1 MRKRCGAPYLS
12 ERMRI
17 LLLNG
22 PNLNL
27 LGTREPE
34 VYGKTTLAELEAALA
49 RMAAD
54 EGVDLECFQSNVE
67 GELIDALQ
75 RAGGVKPPGKDA
87 APSGECAAC
96 IFNPGGYTHTSV
108 ALRDAIGGLELPV
121 YEVHISNVMKREDFR
136 HRSMIG
142 PVAAGSVVGFG
153 LAGYALALR
162 AAIDAC
168 VKGLAFPPEEE

>member
-1 MRKRCGAPYLS
+1 
-12 ERMRI
+12 MRI

-27 LGTREPE
+27 LGSREPE
-34 VYGKTTLAELEAALA
+34 VYGKTTLAELEASLA

-67 GELIDALQ
+67 GELVDALQ
-75 RAGGVKPPGKDA
+75 RAGGAKPPLPDA
-87 APSGECAAC
+87 IPSGECAAC

-121 YEVHISNVMKREDFR
+121 YEVHISNVLKREGFR

-142 PVAAGSVVGFG
+142 PVAAGSIVGFG
-153 LAGYALALR
+153 LTGYALALR
-162 AAIDAC
+162 AAIDAR
-168 VKGLAFPPEEE
+168 VKGTTFPVEEQ

>member
-1 MRKRCGAPYLS
+1 
-12 ERMRI
+12 MRI

-27 LGTREPE
+27 LGKREPE
-34 VYGKTTLAELEAALA
+34 VYGKTTLAELESALT
-49 RMAAD
+49 RMAGD
-54 EGVDLECFQSNVE
+54 EGVDLECLQSNVE

-75 RAGGVKPPGKDA
+75 RAGGAKPPHAGM

-108 ALRDAIGGLELPV
+108 ALRDAVGGLEMPV
-121 YEVHISNVMKREDFR
+121 YEVHISNVLKREDFR

-142 PVAAGSVVGFG
+142 PVAAGSIIGYG
-153 LAGYALALR
+153 LEGYALALQ
-162 AAIDAC
+162 AAIDRH
-168 VKGLAFPPEEE
+168 VKALKFPPEA

>member
-1 MRKRCGAPYLS
+1 MR
-12 ERMRI
+12 M

-27 LGTREPE
+27 LGKREPE
-34 VYGKTTLAELEAALA
+34 VYGETTLAQLEAALV

-54 EGVDLECFQSNVE
+54 EGVTLECRQSNVE

-75 RAGGVKPPGKDA
+75 CAGGARPPQAGA

-108 ALRDAIGGLELPV
+108 ALRDAVGGLEVPV
-121 YEVHISNVMKREDFR
+121 YEVHISNVLKREDFR

-142 PVAAGSVVGFG
+142 PVAAGTIIGYG
-153 LAGYALALR
+153 LEGYALALR
-162 AAIDAC
+162 AAVDRH
-168 VKGLAFPPEEE
+168 VKALRFPPEA

>member
-1 MRKRCGAPYLS
+1 MCDITSLGEY
-12 ERMRI
+12 MRI

-27 LGTREPE
+27 LGKREPE
-34 VYGKTTLAELEAALA
+34 VYGKTTLVELEAALV

-75 RAGGVKPPGKDA
+75 RAGGAKRPLMDV

-96 IFNPGGYTHTSV
+96 LFNPGGYTHTSV
-108 ALRDAIGGLELPV
+108 ALRDAIGGLEIPV
-121 YEVHISNVMKREDFR
+121 YEVHISNVLKREDFR
-136 HRSMIG
+136 HRSLIG
-142 PVAAGSVVGFG
+142 PVAAGSIIGYG
-153 LAGYALALR
+153 LEGYALALR
-162 AAIDAC
+162 AAIDRH
-168 VKGLAFPPEEE
+168 VKARTFPPEEE

>member
-1 MRKRCGAPYLS
+1 MRDASSLS
-12 ERMRI
+12 EHMRI

-27 LGTREPE
+27 LGRREPD
-34 VYGKTTLAELEAALA
+34 VYGETTLAELEAALA

-54 EGVDLECFQSNVE
+54 EGADLECYQSNVE

-75 RAGGVKPPGKDA
+75 RAAGVKPPLADV
-87 APSGECAAC
+87 APSGECVAC

-108 ALRDAIGGLELPV
+108 ALRDAIGGLDLPV

-153 LAGYALALR
+153 MAGYALALR
-162 AAIDAC
+162 AAVDSH
-168 VKGLAFPPEEE
+168 VKGLTFPLEEE

>member
-1 MRKRCGAPYLS
+1 
-12 ERMRI
+12 MRI

-34 VYGKTTLAELEAALA
+34 VYGKTTLAVLEAALA
-49 RMAAD
+49 KMAAD

-67 GELIDALQ
+67 GELVDALQ
-75 RAGGVKPPGKDA
+75 RAGGAKPPLQDA
-87 APSGECAAC
+87 APSGECVAC
-96 IFNPGGYTHTSV
+96 VFNPGGYTHTSV
-108 ALRDAIGGLELPV
+108 ALRDAVGGLELPV

-142 PVAAGSVVGFG
+142 PVAAGSVIGFG

-162 AAIDAC
+162 AAINFH
-168 VKGLAFPPEEE
+168 VKGLTFPLEEE

>member
-1 MRKRCGAPYLS
+1 
-12 ERMRI
+12 MRI

-34 VYGKTTLAELEAALA
+34 VYGRTTLAELESALV

-54 EGVDLECFQSNVE
+54 EGVELECFQSNVE

-75 RAGGVKPPGKDA
+75 RAGGAKPPLEEA
-87 APSGECAAC
+87 PPSGECAAC
-96 IFNPGGYTHTSV
+96 VFNPGGYTHTSV
-108 ALRDAIGGLELPV
+108 ALRDAIGGLDLPV
-121 YEVHISNVMKREDFR
+121 YEVHISNVLKREGFR

-142 PVAAGSVVGFG
+142 PVAAGSVIGFG

-162 AAIDAC
+162 AAVDAC
-168 VKGLAFPPEEE
+168 VKGLTFPAEGE

>member
-1 MRKRCGAPYLS
+1 
-12 ERMRI
+12 MRI

-27 LGTREPE
+27 LGTREPD

-49 RMAAD
+49 QMAED

-75 RAGGVKPPGKDA
+75 RAAGVKPPLEDA

-121 YEVHISNVMKREDFR
+121 YEVHISNVLKREDFR

-153 LAGYALALR
+153 LVGYALALR
-162 AAIDAC
+162 AAINIH
-168 VKGLAFPPEEE
+168 VKGLTFPLEEE

>member
-1 MRKRCGAPYLS
+1 
-12 ERMRI
+12 MRI

-27 LGTREPE
+27 LGKREPE

-54 EGVDLECFQSNVE
+54 GGAELECLQSNVE
-67 GELIDALQ
+67 GELVDALQ
-75 RAGGVKPPGKDA
+75 RAGGAKPPLNDV

-96 IFNPGGYTHTSV
+96 VFNPGGYTHTSV

-142 PVAAGSVVGFG
+142 PVAAGSVIGFG

-162 AAIDAC
+162 AAINLH
-168 VKGLAFPPEEE
+168 VKGLTFPLEEE